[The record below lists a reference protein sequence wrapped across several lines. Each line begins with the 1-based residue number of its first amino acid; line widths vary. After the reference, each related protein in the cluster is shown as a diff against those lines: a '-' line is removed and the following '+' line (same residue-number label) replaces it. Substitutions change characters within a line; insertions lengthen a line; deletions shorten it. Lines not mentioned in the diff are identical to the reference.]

1 MKSFHSKQIIS
12 INEAGFVTGSRK
24 KPKAVVLSC
33 FFKAVKDFTVTVFS
47 CSSCSLSV
55 EALY

>member
-24 KPKAVVLSC
+24 KQSC
-33 FFKAVKDFTVTVFS
+33 RFVAFFKAVKDFTVTVFS